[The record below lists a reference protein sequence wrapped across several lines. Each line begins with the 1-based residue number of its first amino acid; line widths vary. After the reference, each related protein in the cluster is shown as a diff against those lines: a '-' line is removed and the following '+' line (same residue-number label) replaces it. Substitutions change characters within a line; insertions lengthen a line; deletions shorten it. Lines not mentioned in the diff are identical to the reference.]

1 LEKGS
6 SVFYQVGDQSF
17 TYQDLLNKV
26 ESRSWVD
33 SSYLA
38 EDYIGFITNVIT
50 AIILHVD
57 ITLVDYRNQ
66 FGVVQSN
73 EITINQIKLDSVEDL
88 IIAIKDS
95 KSQVGIYSSG
105 STGVP
110 KLIYQP
116 VSRLLNSVR
125 EDESYRSSRWGFT
138 YNPSHSAGIQVFLQ
152 VICNRGTLYDLYK
165 CDRPQILDTIS
176 NHQITHLSATPTF
189 YRMLAPYDFEW
200 TSIKSLTFNGEKS
213 TLDLI
218 NQIKSNCPNARIRN
232 IYGSTESGPLMSSET
247 TIFKV
252 PKRLKGKVKVESG
265 ELLIKSKI
273 ISKSVTGDDWY
284 HTGDLVK
291 VVSEE
296 PLSIEFLTR
305 KSNVLNVG
313 GQNVN
318 PQEVEEVLISNSNV
332 KDCRVYGRKNKLIG
346 NLIVADVQL
355 FDSTHFN
362 EKELINWC
370 KGHLAT
376 YKVPRMIKLVDRIEV
391 GRTGKKL

>member
-1 LEKGS
+1 MEKS
-6 SVFYQVGDQSF
+6 SIFYQVGDQSF
-17 TYQDLLNKV
+17 TYQDLLDKV
-26 ESRSWVD
+26 DVRSWID
-33 SSYLA
+33 TSYVA
-38 EDYIGFITNVIT
+38 QDYIDFITNVIT
-50 AIILHVD
+50 AIIHNED
-57 ITLVDYRNQ
+57 ITLVDYRNK

-73 EITINQIKLDSVEDL
+73 QITIDQNKLDSVENL
-88 IIAIKDS
+88 VEAIKVS
-95 KSQVGIYSSG
+95 KSQIGIYSSG
-105 STGVP
+105 STGVA

-125 EDESYRSSRWGFT
+125 EDEAYRGSRWGFT

-152 VICNRGTLYDLYK
+152 VICNRATLYDLYK
-165 CDRPQILDTIS
+165 CNRSQILDTIT

-200 TSIKSLTFNGEKS
+200 PSIRSLTFNGEKS
-213 TLDLI
+213 TLELI
-218 NQIKSNCPNARIRN
+218 NQMKRTCTNARIRN

-247 TIFKV
+247 AIFKV
-252 PKRLKGKVKVESG
+252 PKRLAGKMKVEHD
-265 ELLIKSKI
+265 ELLIKSEI
-273 ISKSVTGDDWY
+273 VSKSVSEMDWY
-284 HTGDLVK
+284 HTGDLVR
-291 VVSEE
+291 VVSDD

-318 PQEVEEVLISNSNV
+318 PQEVEEALISNPNV

-346 NLIVADVQL
+346 NLIVAEVQL
-355 FDSTHFN
+355 LDTAHYN

-370 KGHLAT
+370 KAHLAD
-376 YKVPRMIKLVDRIEV
+376 YKVPRMIKLIDRIEV